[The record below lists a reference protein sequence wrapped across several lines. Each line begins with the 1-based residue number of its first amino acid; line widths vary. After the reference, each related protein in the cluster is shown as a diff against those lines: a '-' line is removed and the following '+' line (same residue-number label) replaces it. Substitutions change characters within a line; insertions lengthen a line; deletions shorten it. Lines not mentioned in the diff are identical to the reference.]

1 MVGEALAHVQGFGLK
16 AIAAVYGRLTNS
28 PAAREKSPVAVL
40 FNGSLAMG
48 YYEQI
53 GEENRKY
60 REKRAAMHPLR
71 RKLSDGLRTAL
82 IIVASIALWAIMLS
96 PLWLLFAG

>member
-1 MVGEALAHVQGFGLK
+1 
-16 AIAAVYGRLTNS
+16 
-28 PAAREKSPVAVL
+28 
-40 FNGSLAMG
+40 MG

-53 GEENRKY
+53 GEENRKH

-71 RKLSDGLRTAL
+71 RKISDRLGTAF

-96 PLWLLFAG
+96 PLWLWFAG